1 MAMIRQV
8 CEDECCGTCLVC
20 ILYTPYYRSHT
31 MIDIILLAVLLCI
44 AVAMAAH
51 SVDAFQSNQFVSK
64 MFVPHRY
71 TTNVYR
77 SVALEYHCHN
87 INEENNRRDFL
98 KSLATTIAGTS
109 VLIPQ
114 VANADEED
122 EISIEEEDST
132 QADAITDTSIIE
144 DEMNKIDREEDDT
157 AMNKQ
162 GDTITD
168 TSIIDDEIDK
178 VDSIIKDEI
187 ELDAEVI
194 KEEADEKKV
203 EDDEIQLLNDIEK
216 EIAIEESDTSTK
228 QDIEKEE
235 QIVKDDTEMLIK
247 EEEQLLNEAKD
258 IIDKIESIESEVNS
272 LAEESSNSNTET
284 TSEAFVDK
292 LKQQVEQKE
301 DLITRLKRASE
312 NDIDPKTGKFKRMTP
327 EEYKKRAKSTDS
339 DFMQFLRD
347 TVLNEK
353 EYEQDLNAFEGFLD
367 REVGPLMKEI
377 KKDLT
382 PLAEEAKKDLS
393 PIATE
398 IEEEFQKDLLP
409 AIRKGKDKAGQ
420 AAGDEIEE
428 LKEQASGLIGKL
440 RSIF

>member
-1 MAMIRQV
+1 MRPGQRGEIGIV
-8 CEDECCGTCLVC
+8 GTCLC
-20 ILYTPYYRSHT
+20 MHIILPYYRPDI
-31 MIDIILLAVLLCI
+31 MIDILLFAVLVCI
-44 AVAMAAH
+44 VAATP

-64 MFVPHRY
+64 MFVPHGRN
-71 TTNVYR
+71 TNVYR
-77 SVALEYHCHN
+77 SVALECHHHN
-87 INEENNRRDFL
+87 MNEENNRRDFL
-98 KSLATTIAGTS
+98 NSLTTTIAGTS

-114 VANADEED
+114 VAKADEE
-122 EISIEEEDST
+122 ESIEEEAT
-132 QADAITDTSIIE
+132 IYKQADTITDSSIID
-144 DEMNKIDREEDDT
+144 DEINKIDREENDT
-157 AMNKQ
+157 TMDKQ

-168 TSIIDDEIDK
+168 SSLIDDEIDK
-178 VDSIIKDEI
+178 QVDSIIKDEI

-203 EDDEIQLLNDIEK
+203 EDDEVKLLNGIEK
-216 EIAIEESDTSTK
+216 EIAIEESDTSTE

-235 QIVKDDTEMLIK
+235 QIVKDDTETLIK

-258 IIDKIESIESEVNS
+258 IIEKIESIENEVNS
-272 LAEESSNSNTET
+272 LAKESSNSNTET

-312 NDIDPKTGKFKRMTP
+312 NDIDPRTGKFKKMTP
-327 EEYKKRAKSTDS
+327 EEYKKRAKSTDT
-339 DFMQFLRD
+339 DFMQFLKD

-367 REVGPLMKEI
+367 REVGPLMKEL
-377 KKDLT
+377 KKDLA

-398 IEEEFQKDLLP
+398 IEDEFQKDVLP
-409 AIRKGKDKAGQ
+409 AIRKGKDKAGK

>member
-1 MAMIRQV
+1 MQ
-8 CEDECCGTCLVC
+8 
-20 ILYTPYYRSHT
+20 LYTPHYRPDT
-31 MIDIILLAVLLCI
+31 MIYILLFAVLVCI

-64 MFVPHRY
+64 IFVPHGY
-71 TTNVYR
+71 TNVYR
-77 SVALEYHCHN
+77 SVALECHYHN
-87 INEENNRRDFL
+87 MNEEDNRRDFL

-114 VANADEED
+114 VAKADEE
-122 EISIEEEDST
+122 ESIEEEDT
-132 QADAITDTSIIE
+132 TIDEQADTITDTSIMDDEIDMVEKEGE
-144 DEMNKIDREEDDT
+144 DTTID
-157 AMNKQ
+157 KQ
-162 GDTITD
+162 ADTIID
-168 TSIIDDEIDK
+168 SSIIDDEIDK

-203 EDDEIQLLNDIEK
+203 EDDEVKLLNDIEK
-216 EIAIEESDTSTK
+216 EIAIEESDTSK
-228 QDIEKEE
+228 EQDIEEEE

-258 IIDKIESIESEVNS
+258 IIEKIESIESEVNS
-272 LAEESSNSNTET
+272 LAEESSNGNTET

-301 DLITRLKRASE
+301 DLITRLKRASK
-312 NDIDPKTGKFKRMTP
+312 NDIDPKTGKFKKMTP
-327 EEYKKRAKSTDS
+327 EEYKKRAKNTDT
-339 DFMQFLRD
+339 DFMQFLKD

-398 IEEEFQKDLLP
+398 IEDEFQKDVLP
-409 AIRKGKDKAGQ
+409 AIRKGKDKAGEV
-420 AAGDEIEE
+420 AEAEVEE